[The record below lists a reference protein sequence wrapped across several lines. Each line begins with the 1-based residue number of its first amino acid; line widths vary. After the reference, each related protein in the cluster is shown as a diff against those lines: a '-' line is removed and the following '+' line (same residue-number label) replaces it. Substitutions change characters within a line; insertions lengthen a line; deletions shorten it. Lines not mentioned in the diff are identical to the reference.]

1 MSDSSKVPPRPPRPP
16 GMPEVPEPKPP
27 SPVGSAHLR
36 LDGVLEL
43 RMGASA
49 PGAIVGQALF
59 IIKPGDARYE
69 SVLEHLG
76 PIEPGGYAPVLPFPP
91 GTF

>member
-1 MSDSSKVPPRPPRPP
+1 MSGSSGIPPRPP
-16 GMPEVPEPKPP
+16 GMPKEPEPEPVH
-27 SPVGSAHLR
+27 PVGSAHLR

-43 RMGASA
+43 RMGANA

-76 PIEPGGYAPVLPFPP
+76 SIAPGGYR
-91 GTF
+91 

>member
-1 MSDSSKVPPRPPRPP
+1 MSRVPEKPSRPP
-16 GMPEVPEPKPP
+16 GMPEEPEPE
-27 SPVGSAHLR
+27 PVGSAHLR

-49 PGAIVGQALF
+49 RGGIVGEALF

-69 SVLEHLG
+69 SVREHLG
-76 PIEPGGYAPVLPFPP
+76 PMEPGGYAPVLPFPP